1 MFIFVKKKTQTDTKS
16 LGKHE
21 FHLEHCNL
29 EYSVFLKDNWIY
41 CVNSLTNI
49 CFYDSLEK
57 GGALL
62 LFLFAI
68 IFILYYGRSL
78 EGKII

>member
-29 EYSVFLKDNWIY
+29 EYSVFLKDN
-41 CVNSLTNI
+41 
-49 CFYDSLEK
+49 
-57 GGALL
+57 
-62 LFLFAI
+62 
-68 IFILYYGRSL
+68 
-78 EGKII
+78 